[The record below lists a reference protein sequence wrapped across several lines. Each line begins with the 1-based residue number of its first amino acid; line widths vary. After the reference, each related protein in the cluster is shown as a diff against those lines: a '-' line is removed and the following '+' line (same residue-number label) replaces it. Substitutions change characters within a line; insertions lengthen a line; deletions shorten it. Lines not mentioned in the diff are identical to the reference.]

1 MKGSSYLKYF
11 SLNEASSPLFF
22 VLCSKS
28 VPVLCSLLRFPICL
42 CLWIR
47 TNPSQFCVHSSD
59 SFSPSPLDQM
69 NPSQFCVHSSDS
81 FSLSP
86 LNQMNLSQFCVHSSD
101 SLSISLWIRMNP
113 SHFCVH
119 SSDSLSVSPFG
130 SEWIHPGS
138 VFTQISSVRL
148 LWIRTNPSQFCV
160 HSDSFSPS
168 PLDQMNPSRFC
179 VHSSASL
186 SVSPFG
192 SEWIHPSSVFTH
204 QIPCLPLSIKMNQSP
219 LCVHSS
225 DSISDSISLS
235 PLVRANPTQLC
246 IHLSDSFRLSP
257 LDQNSEL
264 PFSMTISR
272 LNGWERWPGY
282 ARFSVSV
289 AFVLVINVNNCKVLW
304 ALERKGTL

>member
-1 MKGSSYLKYF
+1 MRLHLLY
-11 SLNEASSPLFF
+11 SLSFAA
-22 VLCSKS
+22 
-28 VPVLCSLLRFPICL
+28 
-42 CLWIR
+42 
-47 TNPSQFCVHSSD
+47 NPSQFCVHSSG
-59 SFSPSPLDQM
+59 FPICL
-69 NPSQFCVHSSDS
+69 C
-81 FSLSP
+81 
-86 LNQMNLSQFCVHSSD
+86 
-101 SLSISLWIRMNP
+101 
-113 SHFCVH
+113 
-119 SSDSLSVSPFG
+119 
-130 SEWIHPGS
+130 
-138 VFTQISSVRL
+138 

-186 SVSPFG
+186 SVSSFG
-192 SEWIHPSSVFTH
+192 WEWIHPSSVFTH
-204 QIPCLPLSIKMNQSP
+204 QIPCLPLWIKMNQSP
-219 LCVHSS
+219 LCVHS
-225 DSISDSISLS
+225 SDSISLS